1 MLHFHSRCYRR
12 SALFKCRHHA
22 IAYGLDDSA
31 TMALHDPAKDV
42 VAVMNHHES
51 GSISMFFEICGR
63 PLNVGKHYR
72 DRATK
77 LTGSISMFFE
87 ICGRPLNVGKHYR
100 DRATKLF
107 EFF

>member
-1 MLHFHSRCYRR
+1 MLHFHGGLYRR

-31 TMALHDPAKDV
+31 AIVLHDPAKDV

-77 LTGSISMFFE
+77 LIELVYAGGVFSCQIEQLTDAG
-87 ICGRPLNVGKHYR
+87 PLFRHI
-100 DRATKLF
+100 ASHS
-107 EFF
+107 